1 MLRGRLLNYHLGF
14 LFGLQNGH
22 FPLSHC
28 RLLASPWA
36 LFYGG
41 CEVLMNSE
49 VMGSQPLHQHLCVW
63 LPRRSLPQTDYLQN
77 IKTLFNPL
85 LKGCTLTNRSQIQK
99 TEDTKNLE
107 TGLQPNRKTNPT
119 KGPIF

>member
-1 MLRGRLLNYHLGF
+1 MKLSSWFSIWSPKWSLSIESLSTAILSLGTF
-14 LFGLQNGH
+14 
-22 FPLSHC
+22 
-28 RLLASPWA
+28 
-36 LFYGG
+36 FYGA